1 MIFSRFFCAAA
12 LVLQLCH
19 AAGSETRRHQMVIS
33 SSGMSDVDAV
43 QQAVMRRE
51 VDAKA
56 RDVDA
61 ALEDVHLS
69 ADAAKF
75 DVRFGTK
82 EDSKA
87 RKNQNDCTG
96 LKEASECT
104 SSEVQQS
111 AAACESHKASKG
123 PQFYRCTWKKSE
135 PNHGDEPAVP
145 AECYLDEKAGPCST
159 WGETSSTSE

>member
-1 MIFSRFFCAAA
+1 ICPRFCCVAAV
-12 LVLQLCH
+12 VLQLCH

-43 QQAVMRRE
+43 QQVVMRRE
-51 VDAKA
+51 AGAKA
-56 RDVDA
+56 HDVDA
-61 ALEDVHLS
+61 ALEDVDLS

-75 DVRFGTK
+75 DVRFGIK
-82 EDSKA
+82 DDNKA
-87 RKNQNDCTG
+87 RKQNDCTG

-104 SSEVQQS
+104 RSEVQQS
-111 AAACESHKASKG
+111 AAACESHKAPRG

-159 WGETSSTSE
+159 WGDTSSTSE